1 MLKNVLLV
9 AIGGAL
15 GSALRFIVQEAL
27 HKNIQGFAPYGTFV
41 VNMIGCFLIG
51 LFFGWLEQ
59 EKYLSDSTNLLLISG
74 FCGGFTTFSTFA
86 MQGQG
91 ALLDNRPLQALTY
104 IMLSL
109 MIGMLLAYL
118 GLKLSQKL

>member
-9 AIGGAL
+9 ALGGAV
-15 GSALRFIVQEAL
+15 GSALRFLIQETL
-27 HKNIQGFAPYGTFV
+27 HKNIQGFAPYGTFA

-59 EKYLSDSTNLLLISG
+59 EKYLSDSANILLISG

-91 ALLDNRPLQALTY
+91 ALLDNRPMQALTY
-104 IMLSL
+104 IILSVVL
-109 MIGMLLAYL
+109 GLILAYA
-118 GLKLSQKL
+118 GLKLSEKL